1 LQAEFKSVCVAY
13 KEELGRG
20 VGMSG
25 VRRSQGYQTFL
36 VLMLSLNFG
45 ILFFDRNALNFLMPF
60 VQPDLKLTDTQ
71 VGWLSSGLSF
81 TWAVMG
87 FTVGWLSDKLGSR
100 KPIIVLGTIA
110 FCLCSVVSGYA
121 ASFLILLGARVLMGA
136 AEGGVMP
143 VSHSMIATEVD
154 EKHRGLAMG
163 VGQNLGSN
171 LLGSTAAPLILV
183 PIALAFGWQAGFFM
197 AAIPGLISAA
207 IIWFYVQEPAK
218 RKPVAGEAPRATL
231 AEAFADRNVQ
241 LCALISILLVS
252 YLVLCWAFMPL
263 FLTKER
269 GFGPNT
275 VKWLMA
281 TLGISAGIG
290 SFAVTALSDRI
301 GRKPS
306 MIGFSL
312 LGVILPL
319 GAMFFTGSSW
329 ALAAI
334 FFFGW
339 ALNGLF
345 PLFMATIPSES
356 VDPRLTASLTGVC
369 MGIGEVIG
377 GVLSPILGG
386 KLSDLYGR
394 DSIMW
399 LMIALCLLAAL
410 VGFGL
415 RETAPR
421 VVGARGSAR
430 AAAA

>member
-1 LQAEFKSVCVAY
+1 MT
-13 KEELGRG
+13 GTI
-20 VGMSG
+20 
-25 VRRSQGYQTFL
+25 RRSQRYQIFL
-36 VLMLSLNFG
+36 VLILSLNFG

-60 VQPDLKLTDTQ
+60 VQPDLGLTDTQ
-71 VGWLSSGLSF
+71 VGMLSSGLSL
-81 TWAVMG
+81 TWAIAG
-87 FTVGWLSDKLGSR
+87 FTVGRISDRLGSR
-100 KPIIVLGTIA
+100 KPVVVLGTIA
-110 FCLCSVVSGYA
+110 FCLCSVVSGLA
-121 ASFLILLGARVLMGA
+121 ASFLMLLGARILMGA

-143 VSHSMIATEVD
+143 VSHSIVAAEVD
-154 EKHRGLAMG
+154 EEHRGLAMG
-163 VGQNLGSN
+163 VAQNLGSN
-171 LLGSTAAPLILV
+171 VLGSTAAPLILI
-183 PIALAFGWQAGFFM
+183 PLALAYGWRTGFYM

-207 IIWFYVQEPAK
+207 IIWFFVQEPVRVKAA
-218 RKPVAGEAPRATL
+218 AGDAPQATL
-231 AEAFADRNVQ
+231 KEAFADRNVQ

-269 GFGPNT
+269 GFEPDT

-290 SFAVTALSDRI
+290 SFAVSWLSDQI
-301 GRKPS
+301 GRRPT
-306 MIGFSL
+306 IVGFSF

-319 GAMFFTGSSW
+319 GAMFFDGSSW

-334 FFFGW
+334 FFVGW
-339 ALNGLF
+339 GLNGVF

-377 GVLSPILGG
+377 GVLSPLLGG

-394 DSIMW
+394 DSVMW
-399 LMIALCLLAAL
+399 LMIALCVLSGV

-421 VVGARGSAR
+421 VLARRRTRGVSQNEITT
-430 AAAA
+430 

>member
-1 LQAEFKSVCVAY
+1 MQQAPRSAAY
-13 KEELGRG
+13 QAVL
-20 VGMSG
+20 VG
-25 VRRSQGYQTFL
+25 L
-36 VLMLSLNFG
+36 LSLNFG

-81 TWAVMG
+81 TWAIMG
-87 FTVGWLSDKLGSR
+87 FTVGWLSDRLGSR
-100 KPIIVLGTIA
+100 KPIVVIGTIA

-121 ASFLILLGARVLMGA
+121 ASFLMLLGARILMGA

-143 VSHSMIATEVD
+143 VSHSIIVSEVD

-183 PIALAFGWQAGFFM
+183 PIALAYGWRTGFYM
-197 AAIPGLISAA
+197 AAIPGLITAA
-207 IIWFYVQEPAK
+207 IIWFYVQEPVK
-218 RKPVAGEAPRATL
+218 KTPVAGDAPSTTL
-231 AEAFADRNVQ
+231 KEAFADRNVQ

-269 GFGPNT
+269 GFGPDT

-290 SFAVTALSDRI
+290 SFAVPWLSDQI
-301 GRKPS
+301 GRRPII
-306 MIGFSL
+306 IGTSI

-319 GAMFFTGSSW
+319 GAMFFQGNSW
-329 ALAAI
+329 LLAGI

-339 ALNGLF
+339 ALNGVF

-369 MGIGEVIG
+369 MGVGEVIG
-377 GVLSPILGG
+377 GVFSPILGG
-386 KLSDLYGR
+386 KLSDRYGR

-399 LMIALCLLAAL
+399 LMFGLCLLSAL

-415 RETAPR
+415 RETAPKVLAKR
-421 VVGARGSAR
+421 RP
-430 AAAA
+430 